1 VSVRN
6 TKSGNDGD
14 GFGLDHVTLI
24 GVVADPAQHD
34 VVREFFELFKT
45 PWEFYKSGRTY
56 DVVLCAGDWQID
68 EAAGVVLLY
77 AGTATQFDGQQYCL
91 NEATQCQPR
100 LIRYREYRIPIYG
113 DCLTFPA
120 AENSML
126 TDLDSQA
133 SVAYRHDSA
142 QRTTIRIGY
151 DLFSEI
157 RKLLTVGQP
166 VASANIPTL
175 ELHIAF
181 LRDLI
186 SECRVS
192 LIEIPAVPEG
202 YRFIAC
208 LTHDVDHPSIR
219 RHKWDHTAVGFLY
232 RAVFGSV
239 SKLMR
244 GRMSMPDVARNL
256 RAALSLPL
264 VYLGLAKDFW
274 GDFGERYL
282 DLEKGIRSTFF
293 VIPFQN
299 MPGNMPGKRQDGSA
313 PKARAAQYGAED
325 IAGTI
330 RQLTSAGCEVG
341 LHGIDAWCDTSR
353 GQSELAEIRRLTGV
367 SEIGVRMH
375 WLYHG
380 EQSPALLEQAEAAYD
395 SSVGYN
401 ETVGYRAGTTQA
413 YKPLAATHMLEL
425 PLHVMDTALFYPAYL
440 GLSPMEAREVL
451 LDIAANATKF
461 GGCITIN
468 WHDRSL
474 APERLWDLPYR
485 DLLQDLK
492 SRGAWFA
499 TAGETV
505 SWFRKRRSVI
515 FESSGKSFDEV
526 CREISAHNN
535 KSIPGLRLRIN
546 NQQKIVT
553 SPASDQFD
561 CAFDEGAAS
570 RMGAR

>member
-1 VSVRN
+1 M
-6 TKSGNDGD
+6 
-14 GFGLDHVTLI
+14 
-24 GVVADPAQHD
+24 
-34 VVREFFELFKT
+34 LF
-45 PWEFYKSGRTY
+45 
-56 DVVLCAGDWQID
+56 
-68 EAAGVVLLY
+68 Y
-77 AGTATQFDGQQYCL
+77 AGITTQFDGQQNCL
-91 NEATQCQPR
+91 NETKQCQPR
-100 LIRYREYRIPIYG
+100 LICYREYRIPIYG

-142 QRTTIRIGY
+142 QRTIIRIGY
-151 DLFSEI
+151 DLFGEI

-186 SECRVS
+186 SECGVS

-202 YRFIAC
+202 YRFIVC

-239 SKLMR
+239 SKFMR

-282 DLEKGIRSTFF
+282 ELEKGIRSTFF

-299 MPGNMPGKRQDGSA
+299 MPGKRQDGSA
-313 PKARAAQYGAED
+313 PKFRAAQYGAED

-330 RQLTSAGCEVG
+330 RKLTSAGCEVG
-341 LHGIDAWCDTSR
+341 LHGIDAWCDSSR
-353 GQSELAEIRRLTGV
+353 GRSELAEIRRLTGV

-440 GLSPMEAREVL
+440 GLSPVQARDVL
-451 LDIAANATKF
+451 GDIADNATKF
-461 GGCITIN
+461 GGCVTIN

-505 SWFRKRRSVI
+505 SWFQKRRSVI
-515 FESSGKSFDEV
+515 FESSRKSFDEV
-526 CREISAHNN
+526 RREISTNQDR
-535 KSIPGLRLRIN
+535 SVPELRLRIN
-546 NQQKIVT
+546 KWQGNCRQPDNRPVRL
-553 SPASDQFD
+553 
-561 CAFDEGAAS
+561 CVG
-570 RMGAR
+570 